1 MSEEVENNEEKDD
14 EFASQEEGQEEL
26 EKVIHISGMYK
37 EWFLDYASYV
47 ILERAV
53 PHISDG
59 LKPVQRRILHSMKE
73 MDDGRYHKVA
83 NIIGNTMKFHPHG
96 DASIGDALVQIG
108 QRDLLIDCQGNW
120 GNILTGDRAAAPRY
134 IEARLT
140 KFALEVMFNAKTT
153 NWQASYDGRNREPIT
168 LPVKFPFLLTSGV
181 EGIAVGLA
189 CKLLPHN
196 FIELIDGSIANLK
209 GKKPKIYPDFP
220 TGGTADFSEYNDGLR
235 GGRIKVRARISVE
248 DKKTLKVTEIPF
260 TTTTSSLI
268 DSILKA
274 NDKGKIKVKR
284 VEDNT
289 AENVEI
295 LIHLANNVSPD
306 KTIDALYAF
315 SDCELSISPNSC
327 VIENDKPRFMGVSDI
342 LSEST
347 EQTKGILQL
356 ELEIRKRELEEQ
368 WHFASLEKIFIE
380 KRIYRDIEECET
392 WVAIIETIHKGLKPH
407 VKHLL
412 RAVTDE
418 DVARLTEIKIKR
430 ISKFDSFKADDHL
443 AKLEEEIEEV
453 KHHLANLTDY
463 AIDYFKNLKKKYAKG
478 KERKTEIRQME
489 TISRALVAANNVKLY
504 VDREE
509 GFIGHGLKRTE
520 SEFVKEASDIDDII
534 VIRDDGKMIVTR
546 MADKT
551 FVGKGI
557 RYINTWKKGDPRT
570 IYNLIYQDGAG
581 GNVMVKRFNVT
592 SITRD
597 REYELTKG
605 TAKSK
610 IIHLTANPNGEAEVV
625 TIIHRQKAKLKR
637 LKFEFDFK
645 DVAIK
650 GRGAKGNIL
659 TKHSVNR
666 IELKEKGVST
676 LAARKVWFDEA
687 VKRLNYEERGRYLG
701 AFAAGDRILCLLED
715 GAYRMTGIDVTTK
728 FDENMIHLE
737 KWIKDKP
744 ISAAYYEPDKDCYY
758 IKRFLAEE
766 SDKPVLFISEH
777 EKAKLEYISTDWS
790 PMLKVHYDQ
799 RSGTKPDDKVDV
811 EEFITVKG
819 LKAQGNILSKMK
831 VKSFNALDAKPHER
845 DQEVEIEPVPE
856 PDQEPEPEV
865 KSEAEPK
872 TKEDPSNNLKVVA
885 SNPENSPKKPLV
897 LKKKA
902 EEEKEPKPDKKES
915 KPKAESIAS
924 ATKAAK
930 KPSPK
935 KEVKTSE
942 KAEVASES
950 DEEDDQDSF
959 DAGSQITLEL

>member
-856 PDQEPEPEV
+856 PDPEPEPEV

-950 DEEDDQDSF
+950 DEVDDQDSF